1 MRHRR
6 AGKQLSRTSSHR
18 RALRRNMAASL
29 LEHGAIRTT
38 ETKAKELRRFVE
50 RLITVAKK
58 GTLHARRQVIRA
70 LQVRR
75 AVDEDDRGYTE
86 RWIKKRSRGRTVVDV
101 LFDEVAPRYANR
113 PGGYTRLI
121 RLSDRRIGDAGR
133 QVLLQL
139 VEEIAGQDA
148 GAAAGTGRRKKRAAR
163 RHEAAVAA
171 SGPAAGESGTQTAE
185 QAASDVA
192 EQADTGEDAGDAP
205 AGETDA
211 ESAESDAA
219 GGSGG
224 DEKESS

>member
-50 RLITVAKK
+50 RLITVARK

-101 LFDEVAPRYANR
+101 LFDEIAPRYANR

-139 VEEIAGQDA
+139 VEEGPGEDT
-148 GAAAGTGRRKKRAAR
+148 GAAAGAGRRKKRAAR
-163 RHEAAVAA
+163 RHEAAA
-171 SGPAAGESGTQTAE
+171 GAAGQ
-185 QAASDVA
+185 
-192 EQADTGEDAGDAP
+192 P
-205 AGETDA
+205 AIGETTATTSEGAGQPAPDEA
-211 ESAESDAA
+211 QDEEVAGRSESEET
-219 GGSGG
+219 
-224 DEKESS
+224 DEKSE